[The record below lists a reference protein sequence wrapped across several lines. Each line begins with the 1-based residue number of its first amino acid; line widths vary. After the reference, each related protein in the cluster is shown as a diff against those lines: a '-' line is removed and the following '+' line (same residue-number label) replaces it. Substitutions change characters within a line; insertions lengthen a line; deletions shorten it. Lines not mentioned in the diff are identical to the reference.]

1 MIIKK
6 NVRLSNS
13 TVFRVSARLI
23 WCSALFMGVLASIP
37 KILQLHITLT
47 ELAVDASV
55 AFLFSLFVWYFNIY
69 SLAKFSNRQFTSRF
83 FNLKLLYSLLLGIGL
98 MFLLVSAHQLL
109 FPHYKFRSMIMMY
122 EFRGILINLT
132 IYMFLY
138 LLYQS
143 YHTRLIGIELER
155 VRADHLG
162 AQYELLKQ
170 QVNPHFLFNSLNTLK
185 SMIEIGDAHSVDFV
199 LKLSDFYRFTL
210 DNRQHD
216 VIALSYE
223 FKILQAYMFL
233 LEARFE
239 EGIKL
244 NISIDT
250 STTSTFIPPFTL
262 QLLVENCVKHN
273 VISLDH
279 PLHIELYTTDNK
291 IIIENQ
297 IQLKKNPEAS
307 TGMGL
312 ENINQRYQHLT
323 QKEIRIEQD
332 TVSFKVTLPL
342 IYENPGDRRRD

>member
-1 MIIKK
+1 M
-6 NVRLSNS
+6 SNS
-13 TVFRVSARLI
+13 TVFRVSARVI
-23 WCSALFMGVLASIP
+23 WFSALFMGVLASIP
-37 KILQLHITLT
+37 KILQLHITLI

-69 SLAKFSNRQFTSRF
+69 SLPKFSNRQFTSRF
-83 FNLKLLYSLLLGIGL
+83 FNLRLLYSLLLGIGL

-109 FPHYKFRSMIMMY
+109 FPHYKFESMIMMY

-143 YHTRLIGIELER
+143 YHTQLIGIELER
-155 VRADHLG
+155 VKADHIG

-185 SMIEIGDAHSVDFV
+185 SMIEIGDAHSVEFV

-210 DNRQHD
+210 NNRQQD
-216 VIALSYE
+216 IIPLSE
-223 FKILQAYMFL
+223 ELNILQAYMFL

-239 EGIKL
+239 EGINL
-244 NISIDT
+244 NINIET
-250 STTSTFIPPFTL
+250 SAAFTFIPPFTL

-273 VISLDH
+273 VISLEH
-279 PLHIELYTTDNK
+279 PLNIKLYTADDTL
-291 IIIENQ
+291 IVENQ
-297 IQLKKNPEAS
+297 LQLKKNPEAS

-323 QKEIRIEQD
+323 QKEIRIEQN
-332 TVSFKVTLPL
+332 TISFKVILPL
-342 IYENPGDRRRD
+342 IYENPVDRRRD